1 MPPSWARL
9 VGLAVSGVAAYTA
22 PDHDVSAPALQ
33 SGMYMDMPPGKQL
46 MLQCLSR
53 MCHASSDT
61 PAARATPAAR
71 NVSVS
76 CSSCAELKAAGCSV
90 SRCRDSC
97 TPDGKL
103 DESPRVYVQISTGCS
118 ASTWSRE
125 FLRELME
132 AHGIGVAA
140 HSWAEIGRPT
150 LDGSEV
156 RAVLGMRDKVPGLKL
171 KHMEDEPA
179 SASAAWLGAM
189 AACTQEQGTALVL
202 KIAPSPVN
210 LPLVA
215 LLAKQN
221 TRFVV
226 MERIRTLEYILCMAR
241 HCKKDL
247 LTGVEPPG
255 TPTTRAG
262 ALALRPKGDHACFE
276 EARKGDVEVL
286 ARLDP
291 TKLPAAVH
299 GLLQRTGSHAAYL
312 QQAGFTEKQR
322 PSVVSVED
330 LTALEYDTADN
341 PYKTFNQSVHAWME
355 ALRSLSIAPDEDKVR
370 DALLPLAHTRQRTK
384 PEQVISNWADVEAQ
398 LHELGVVDSN
408 GYSTRDCPGHG
419 TDLAQ
424 KCDVSG
430 RRRSAVV

>member
-22 PDHDVSAPALQ
+22 PDHEVSALALG
-33 SGMYMDMPPGKQL
+33 SGQMAPGKEL
-46 MLQCLSR
+46 LLQCMQR
-53 MCHASSDT
+53 MCDASSDT
-61 PAARATPAAR
+61 AS

-90 SRCRDSC
+90 SRCRESC
-97 TPDGKL
+97 TPDHKL
-103 DESPRVYVQISTGCS
+103 DKTPRVYVQISTGCS

-179 SASAAWLGAM
+179 SASAAWLEAM
-189 AACTQEQGTALVL
+189 AACTREQGTALVV
-202 KIAPSPVN
+202 KITPSPMR
-210 LPLVA
+210 LPLLA
-215 LLAKQN
+215 QMAKQN

-226 MERIRTLEYILCMAR
+226 MERIRTLEYILCMVR
-241 HCKKDL
+241 DCKSDK

-262 ALALRPKGDHACFE
+262 ALALRAKGDEGCFQ
-276 EARKGDVEVL
+276 EARHADIEVL

-291 TKLPAAVH
+291 EKLPAAVH
-299 GLLQRTGSHAAYL
+299 GLLQRTGSHTAYL

-322 PSVVSVED
+322 PSVISMED
-330 LTALEYDTADN
+330 LTALEYDTADD
-341 PYKTFNQSVHAWME
+341 PYKALNQSVDAWME

-370 DALLPLAHTRQRTK
+370 DALLPLAHTRERTK
-384 PEQVISNWADVEAQ
+384 PEQMISNWAEVEAQ
-398 LHELGVVDSN
+398 LHELGLVDSN
-408 GYSTRDCPGHG
+408 GYATRDCPGHG

-430 RRRSAVV
+430 KRRGAVV